1 MRSAR
6 RGYGLRLIAVWGW
19 VGAWTVGLMI
29 LSDALGHGFAFSREL
44 RAFPWVTLAY
54 ALVGIGALPVLLS
67 AAAHEE
73 WRTYGL
79 GRTGLGASLV
89 ASAGFVVFVLLM
101 AVAFG
106 QARLPQ
112 AADIPLGFPLTVVYA
127 ALATLAWG
135 PLEVFFVLW
144 LAVNADRLFGS
155 RERIV
160 GPGLVLTLALFWA
173 LHLVA
178 ARGGVGNATAVTV
191 IFLVLGAVFG
201 RTRNAWGPMIAWT
214 VLNPQV
220 WAFWRA
226 LLAS

>member
-1 MRSAR
+1 M
-6 RGYGLRLIAVWGW
+6 YGLRVIAVWGW
-19 VGAWTVGLMI
+19 VSAWTIGVML

-67 AAAHEE
+67 LAARED
-73 WRTYGL
+73 WKTYGL
-79 GRTGLGASLV
+79 GRSGLRASLA
-89 ASAGFVVFVLLM
+89 ASAGFVAFVLLM

-106 QARLPQ
+106 QAGLPQ
-112 AADIPLGFPLTVVYA
+112 AADLPLRFPVTVAYA

-135 PLEVFFVLW
+135 PLEVFFVVW
-144 LAVNADRLFGS
+144 LVVNADAWLAS
-155 RERIV
+155 RPRVV

-191 IFLVLGAVFG
+191 VFLVLAVIFG

-220 WAFWRA
+220 WTFWRV
-226 LLAS
+226 LLPS